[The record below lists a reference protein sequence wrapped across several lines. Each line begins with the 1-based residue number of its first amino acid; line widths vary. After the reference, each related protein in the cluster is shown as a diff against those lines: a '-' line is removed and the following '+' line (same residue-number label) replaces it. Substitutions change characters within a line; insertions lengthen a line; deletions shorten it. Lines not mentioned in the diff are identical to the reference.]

1 MPTGVHTLMKTPFLE
16 LSLVTLLAVAGQG
29 AARAGGDAPPPATDP
44 LQGVEW
50 VVEVIAD
57 TGIVDDSRVTLVFGA
72 EGKVAGS
79 GSCNRYFGPYTLA
92 ADKVTFGNM
101 ASTMMACPEALM
113 EQERRFLQTLQQVQ
127 SFEITADGAL
137 VLRSGDVTILARRA
151 VVP

>member
-1 MPTGVHTLMKTPFLE
+1 MPTGVHILMKTPFLE

-29 AARAGGDAPPPATDP
+29 AARAGGDAPATDP

-50 VVEVIAD
+50 VVEDIAG
-57 TGIVDDSRVTLVFGA
+57 TGIVADSRVTLAFDA

-79 GSCNRYFGPYTLA
+79 GSCNRYFGPYTLV

-127 SFEITADGAL
+127 SFGITADGAL
-137 VLRSGDVTILARRA
+137 VLHGAAGDIAARRGT
-151 VVP
+151 P

>member
-1 MPTGVHTLMKTPFLE
+1 MMKIPFLE
-16 LSLVTLLAVAGQG
+16 VSLITLLAVAGQG
-29 AARAGGDAPPPATDP
+29 SARAGGDASVPATDP

-50 VVEVIAD
+50 VVQDIAG
-57 TGIVDDSRVTLVFGA
+57 TGIVADSRATLAFDA

-101 ASTMMACPEALM
+101 ASTMMACPDALM

-127 SFEITADGAL
+127 AFEITADGAL
-137 VLRSGDVTILARRA
+137 VLRGSAGTITARRTA
-151 VVP
+151 P